1 MDRRTV
7 EELHDEEGGGR
18 IINQSNLLRACRC
31 SLSCAQ
37 SLSQLRVDDM
47 WINCIGNWRTGNCEV
62 CDKWNKRTVIKR
74 ILSEI
79 CHESHSNFRFPI

>member
-7 EELHDEEGGGR
+7 EELHEQEGGGR
-18 IINQSNLLRACRC
+18 IADESNLLRACRG
-31 SLSCAQ
+31 SLTCGQ

-47 WINCIGNWRTGNCEV
+47 RINCIGNWRTGNCEV
-62 CDKWNKRTVIKR
+62 WDKLNKRTVIKR